1 MAHSSSMDQQ
11 PSTLAKCDNMNRDPV
26 FFKVTLL
33 RKSSTDWDFNKIEVR
48 VFQIPEDRSS
58 SLLHVKERIRDI
70 FVNKLGHGEKLKIH
84 WKDKDGDFIR
94 VTNDEELI
102 IGQLT
107 NTKEVFN
114 LTVVAGPGNLIVT
127 EDNNE
132 YLAHVH

>member
-1 MAHSSSMDQQ
+1 MAHSSSIDQQ
-11 PSTLAKCDNMNRDPV
+11 PSTLAKSDNMNREQV

-48 VFQIPEDRSS
+48 MFQIPEDLT
-58 SLLHVKERIRDI
+58 SLLYVKERIRDI
-70 FVNKLGHGEKLKIH
+70 FGNKLGQGEKLKIY

-94 VTNDEELI
+94 VTNDEELL
-102 IGQLT
+102 IGLLT
-107 NTKEVFN
+107 NKEVFN

>member
-1 MAHSSSMDQQ
+1 MDQQ
-11 PSTLAKCDNMNRDPV
+11 PKGDNMNRDQA

-48 VFQIPEDRSS
+48 MFQIPEDLT
-58 SLLHVKERIRDI
+58 SLLYVKERIRDI
-70 FVNKLGHGEKLKIH
+70 FVNKLGHGEKLKIY
-84 WKDKDGDFIR
+84 WKDKDGDFIK
-94 VTNDEELI
+94 VTNEEELL
-102 IGQLT
+102 IGLLM
-107 NTKEVFN
+107 NKEVFN